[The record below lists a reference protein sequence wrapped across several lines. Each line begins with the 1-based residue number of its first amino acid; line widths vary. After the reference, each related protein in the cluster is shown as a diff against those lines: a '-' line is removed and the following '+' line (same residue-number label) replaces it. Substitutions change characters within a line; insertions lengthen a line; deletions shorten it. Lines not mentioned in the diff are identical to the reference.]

1 MKKYWWVN
9 QNQTYKQEVE
19 GGYLW
24 PPKTKRNGSRNP
36 FYDTMPQVQPG
47 DLVFSFSKTYIKA
60 IGTASETA
68 TTAPKPIEFGTAGA
82 NWSDTGWH
90 VPVDFEKVSS
100 PIRPKD
106 HMGRLRPTLPK
117 KYSPLQAKGNG
128 NQTVYLAEVPYD
140 MAAILLELLEDD
152 ASRISSAS
160 FIQVSEAADNRA
172 EREIQN
178 RPDIAQTTKEQMIQA
193 RRGQG
198 QFRSRV
204 ERIEKRCRVT
214 GLSIGEHL
222 RASHIKPWRDST
234 DPEKLDGA
242 NGLLLAPHI
251 DHLFDRGYISFEAD
265 GALLVSPELQDEA
278 KRALGVPTGLKT
290 RPFSAEHAAFLDHHR
305 QHVFLT

>member
-24 PPKTKRNGSRNP
+24 SPKTKRNGSRNP

-68 TTAPKPIEFGTAGA
+68 TTAPKPVEFGTAGA
-82 NWSDTGWH
+82 NWSNTGWH
-90 VPVDFEKVSS
+90 VPVDFVKVSN

-128 NQTVYLAEVPYD
+128 NQTVYLAEVPEA
-140 MAAILLELLEDD
+140 MAAILLELLGSD
-152 ASRISSAS
+152 AINIASAS
-160 FIQVSEAADNRA
+160 VTQVNEAADNRA
-172 EREIQN
+172 EREIQD

-204 ERIEKRCRVT
+204 ERIERGCRVT

-234 DPEKLDGA
+234 DSEKLWMA
-242 NGLLLAPHI
+242 QTAFCWPHTSI
-251 DHLFDRGYISFEAD
+251 ISLTAGTSRSRPTARCWYPHNCRSKQRRPSAFRLD
-265 GALLVSPELQDEA
+265 LGRSRSLQS
-278 KRALGVPTGLKT
+278 RL
-290 RPFSAEHAAFLDHHR
+290 RI
-305 QHVFLT
+305 